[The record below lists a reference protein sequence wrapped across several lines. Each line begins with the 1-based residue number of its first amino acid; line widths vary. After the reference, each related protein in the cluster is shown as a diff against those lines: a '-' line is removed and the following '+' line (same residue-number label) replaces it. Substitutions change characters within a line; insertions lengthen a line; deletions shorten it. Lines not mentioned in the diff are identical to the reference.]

1 MIPLGKTEALKYW
14 KPLAAT
20 IFWGSSFIATKFA
33 LNEVNPPQLIL
44 MRLFIAVILLTVIAI
59 YSKRD
64 FSIKLKS
71 HSWIF
76 LLAVIAVFHLM
87 IQIYGLKFTTASNT
101 GWIIGMAPVF
111 IAILG
116 FFFMKES
123 ITIIKAAGILVAF
136 IGLILLIS
144 HGDFS
149 SIDFLKN
156 KGDFLVLGSAFTWG
170 VYSIINKK
178 ISVQYSPLM
187 TIFYLFV
194 TMAIIISPIVI
205 RGVFINKLF
214 HLSFRVWIAI
224 LFLGI
229 FCSGFGYVLWSQALK
244 EMEAAKAGAFLYFEP
259 FVTVI
264 AAWIFLSENITF
276 LMILSGIIITA
287 GVLLVNLNT
296 KQILRFLR
304 KRSRKNSIP
313 DNI

>member
-1 MIPLGKTEALKYW
+1 
-14 KPLAAT
+14 
-20 IFWGSSFIATKFA
+20 
-33 LNEVNPPQLIL
+33 
-44 MRLFIAVILLTVIAI
+44 
-59 YSKRD
+59 
-64 FSIKLKS
+64 
-71 HSWIF
+71 
-76 LLAVIAVFHLM
+76 
-87 IQIYGLKFTTASNT
+87 
-101 GWIIGMAPVF
+101 
-111 IAILG
+111 
-116 FFFMKES
+116 
-123 ITIIKAAGILVAF
+123 
-136 IGLILLIS
+136 
-144 HGDFS
+144 
-149 SIDFLKN
+149 
-156 KGDFLVLGSAFTWG
+156 
-170 VYSIINKK
+170 
-178 ISVQYSPLM
+178 M
-187 TIFYLFV
+187 TIFYLFL

-264 AAWIFLSENITF
+264 AAYIFLSENITF

>member
-1 MIPLGKTEALKYW
+1 MKTHAIKYW

-33 LNEVNPPQLIL
+33 LAEVTPPQLIL
-44 MRLFIAVILLTVIAI
+44 IRMIIAITLLTSIAI
-59 YSKRD
+59 YTKRD
-64 FSIKLKS
+64 FSIKFKS

-76 LLAVIAVFHLM
+76 LLALVAVFHLM
-87 IQIYGLKFTTASNT
+87 IQIYGLKFTSASNT
-101 GWIIGMAPVF
+101 GWIVGMAPVF

-123 ITIIKAAGILVAF
+123 ITLIKAAGIIVAF
-136 IGLILLIS
+136 FGLLLLIS

-149 SIDFLKN
+149 KIDFLKN

-178 ISVQYSPLM
+178 VSLQYSPLM
-187 TIFYLFV
+187 TILYLFIA
-194 TMAIIISPIVI
+194 MAIIISPIVLSGDFVNTI
-205 RGVFINKLF
+205 F
-214 HLSFRVWIAI
+214 HISSNVWIAI

-229 FCSGFGYVLWSQALK
+229 FCSGVSYVLWAQALK

-264 AAWIFLSENITF
+264 AAWIFLNESITF
-276 LMILSGIIITA
+276 LMILSGIIITV
-287 GVLLVNLNT
+287 GVLLVNLNF
-296 KQILRFLR
+296 KQLYKLS
-304 KRSRKNSIP
+304 KKNSRKTSIP
-313 DNI
+313 DIN